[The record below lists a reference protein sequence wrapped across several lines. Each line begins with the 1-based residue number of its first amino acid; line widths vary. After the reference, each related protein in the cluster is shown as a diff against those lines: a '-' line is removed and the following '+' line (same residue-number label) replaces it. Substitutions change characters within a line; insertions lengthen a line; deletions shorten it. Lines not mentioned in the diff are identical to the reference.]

1 MKQSIN
7 MNTELPFFS
16 YGIFRPGEIPF
27 IGIINFIDKIEKL
40 TIKGH
45 IRIRDG
51 VHLFSEKPEDDV
63 NGFLIYFKPNLSE
76 SAYKFINS
84 LEPNKIFRW
93 SEKLDENSNSFNLLI
108 GKSPTKG
115 SESIEEL
122 PNIYST
128 TIDPYFTTGLAMLN
142 EFKLPEWD
150 WELKGSFEIQMRYMF
165 LWTIIERFTF
175 LRYSLG
181 GNPSYRVN
189 LLADNEH
196 FIKGLKKYVNKER
209 KIFDTQTLQHCT
221 LDADKPKKAI
231 AYYYQVRNNL
241 THRGKGISKDYYI
254 LIDCY
259 KELFNIIQFVIEN
272 TKDECRKNKEK
283 YGRKD

>member
-1 MKQSIN
+1 
-7 MNTELPFFS
+7 MNTKLPFFS

-45 IRIRDG
+45 IQIRDG
-51 VHLFSEKPEDDV
+51 VYLFSEKLEDDV
-63 NGFLIYFKPNLSE
+63 NGFLIYFKSNLSE
-76 SAYKFINS
+76 SAYDFINS

-93 SEKLDENSNSFNLLI
+93 SEKLDENSNPFNLLI
-108 GKSPTKG
+108 GKSPNKG

-122 PNIYST
+122 HNNYST

-142 EFKLPEWD
+142 EFKLPDCD

-181 GNPSYRVN
+181 GNPNSRVKS
-189 LLADNEH
+189 LADNEY
-196 FIKGLKKYVNKER
+196 FIIGLKKYVNKER
-209 KIFDTQTLQHCT
+209 KIFDTQTLRHYT
-221 LDADKPKKAI
+221 LNADEPKKAI
-231 AYYYQVRNNL
+231 DYYYQVRNNL

>member
-1 MKQSIN
+1 
-7 MNTELPFFS
+7 MNTKLPFFS

-45 IRIRDG
+45 IQIRDG
-51 VHLFSEKPEDDV
+51 VYLFSEKLEGDV
-63 NGFLIYFKPNLSE
+63 NGFLIYFKSNLSE
-76 SAYKFINS
+76 SAYDFINS

-93 SEKLDENSNSFNLLI
+93 SEKLDENSNPFNLLI
-108 GKSPTKG
+108 GKSPNKG

-122 PNIYST
+122 HNNYST

-142 EFKLPEWD
+142 EFKLPDCD

-181 GNPSYRVN
+181 GNPNSRVKS
-189 LLADNEH
+189 LADNEY
-196 FIKGLKKYVNKER
+196 FIIGLKKYVNKER
-209 KIFDTQTLQHCT
+209 KIFDTQTLRHYT
-221 LDADKPKKAI
+221 LNADEPKKAI
-231 AYYYQVRNNL
+231 DYYYQVRNNL

>member
-1 MKQSIN
+1 
-7 MNTELPFFS
+7 MNTKLPFFS

-45 IRIRDG
+45 IQIRDG
-51 VHLFSEKPEDDV
+51 VYLFSEKLEDDV
-63 NGFLIYFKPNLSE
+63 NGFLIYFKSNLSE
-76 SAYKFINS
+76 SAYDFINS

-93 SEKLDENSNSFNLLI
+93 SEKLDENSNPFNLLI
-108 GKSPTKG
+108 GRSPNKG
-115 SESIEEL
+115 SESLEEL
-122 PNIYST
+122 HKNYST
-128 TIDPYFTTGLAMLN
+128 TIDPYFTTGLEMLN
-142 EFKLPEWD
+142 EFKLPDLD
-150 WELKGSFEIQMRYMF
+150 WELKGSFKIQMRYMF

-181 GNPSYRVN
+181 GDANSRVKS
-189 LLADNEH
+189 LADNEH
-196 FIKGLKKYVNKER
+196 FIIGLKNYVNKER
-209 KIFDTQTLQHCT
+209 KIFDTQTLKHYT
-221 LDADKPKKAI
+221 LKADEPKKAI
-231 AYYYQVRNNL
+231 DYYYQVRNNL

-259 KELFNIIQFVIEN
+259 EELFNIIQFVIEN